1 LITDYCNF
9 PKGGGKDLQTAAT
22 FAQKKKEGGGTAAA
36 ATTTTS
42 ASIPI
47 GISSPFLKQ
56 EIKIELPT
64 VSTTPK
70 PQALPFNQPLRFP
83 KVNTANNRV
92 PAGTSKPSECPKNI
106 VLYSNYLLPIILSL
120 SSHVSFL
127 CSMFFH
133 AYA

>member
-1 LITDYCNF
+1 MITKCCNF

-22 FAQKKKEGGGTAAA
+22 FAQKKEGNA
-36 ATTTTS
+36 ATSTS

-92 PAGTSKPSECPKNI
+92 PAGSSKTGK
-106 VLYSNYLLPIILSL
+106 SL
-120 SSHVSFL
+120 SMLDSIY
-127 CSMFFH
+127 CQ
-133 AYA
+133 